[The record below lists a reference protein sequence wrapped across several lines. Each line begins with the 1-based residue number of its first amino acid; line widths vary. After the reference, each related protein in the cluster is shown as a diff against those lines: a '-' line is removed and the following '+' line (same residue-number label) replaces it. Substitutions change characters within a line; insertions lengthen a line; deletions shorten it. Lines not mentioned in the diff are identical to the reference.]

1 MPKKTSVGFKG
12 KYGMSKRLN
21 IILIAACVLM
31 TVFGSVISSVM
42 NAQSDLKENTV
53 IKVNG
58 ETDKTLKAELS
69 GFYPGCEKE
78 YIIVLKGS
86 LASESCVTLEFRNGE
101 NNGGLENYINVKIT
115 AGEITVEKPLKDLF
129 DGNKIDFGSK
139 VSEIKITYAM
149 PENTGN
155 EAQGTTAFFYI
166 DVTAMTAEGG
176 K

>member
-1 MPKKTSVGFKG
+1 
-12 KYGMSKRLN
+12 MSKRLN

-31 TVFGSVISSVM
+31 TVFSSIIYSVM
-42 NAQSDLKENTV
+42 QGQGDLKENTV

-78 YIIVLKGS
+78 YVIALKGS
-86 LASESCVTLEFRNGE
+86 LVSEGCVTLEFRNGE
-101 NNGGLENYINVKIT
+101 NHGGLENYINVKIT
-115 AGEITVEKPLKDLF
+115 AGEIAVEKPLKDLF
-129 DGNKIDFGSK
+129 DGNKIDFGNN
-139 VSEIKITYAM
+139 VSEIKITYSM

-166 DVTAMTAEGG
+166 DVTAMTADGG
-176 K
+176 ETD